1 MKGVEIGKTSKK
13 YLEPK
18 KKARKF
24 VYQAKCKAEKK
35 RFGNNKDRDDQ
46 KYDVFKT
53 AKRSF
58 QSFKKLQNTTF
69 V

>member
-1 MKGVEIGKTSKK
+1 MKGVEIGKTSKKK

-35 RFGNNKDRDDQ
+35 RFGNNMDRDDQ

-58 QSFKKLQNTTF
+58 GSFKEL
-69 V
+69 